1 MADGEVVTGE
11 TGPGGLVMSTGSL
24 GDLVLPIGAFDP
36 DRADE
41 THKLQ
46 RSGVGQSFATNPS

>member
-11 TGPGGLVMSTGSL
+11 TGSGGLVMSTGSL

>member
-1 MADGEVVTGE
+1 MADGKVVTGE
-11 TGPGGLVMSTGSL
+11 TEPGGLVVSTGIL
-24 GDLVLPIGAFDP
+24 GDLVLPIGAFNP

-41 THKLQ
+41 AHKLQ

>member
-11 TGPGGLVMSTGSL
+11 TGPGGLVMSTGIL

>member
-11 TGPGGLVMSTGSL
+11 TGSGGLVMSTGSL

-46 RSGVGQSFATNPS
+46 GFEVGQNFATSPS

>member
-1 MADGEVVTGE
+1 MADGEVFTGE
-11 TGPGGLVMSTGSL
+11 TGPGGLVMSTGIL

-46 RSGVGQSFATNPS
+46 GFGVGQNFAANPS